1 MENMKLSVE
10 AKMAAAVAAG
20 FIALTAGAIGQG
32 SSGDQTG
39 GPNNNYGP
47 TNNPGVNTHMSQPAY
62 NSSLPGG
69 TNAEEN
75 MQRVSDQDV
84 TGTTSKKD
92 TKSKTGKSQDIT
104 RADWLS
110 GTNES

>member
-10 AKMAAAVAAG
+10 AKVATAVAAG
-20 FIALTAGAIGQG
+20 FIALTAGAVGQAG
-32 SSGDQTG
+32 SKDQTG
-39 GPNNNYGP
+39 GPNNYNP
-47 TNNPGVNTHMSQPAY
+47 TNNLGVNTHMSQPAY

-92 TKSKTGKSQDIT
+92 TKSKTGKSRKHHT
-104 RADWLS
+104 S
-110 GTNES
+110 GQAQRNQ